1 MGGQT
6 DRTPAKRVVAER
18 QQAAEPVHL
27 FCVRCNFE
35 VPDTARGCR
44 NPCPNCGMLYSLGDC
59 SD

>member
-1 MGGQT
+1 MGEQT
-6 DRTPAKRVVAER
+6 DRIPAKRVVGE
-18 QQAAEPVHL
+18 QQQGPEFTRL

-44 NPCPNCGMLYSLGDC
+44 NPCPNCGMLYPLGDC